1 MNLGE
6 FYKGKKVLV
15 TGADGFM
22 GSHLTEELL
31 KLGAEVSAYVRG
43 NSVTGT
49 VKNELRNI
57 IHIKDKLKE
66 IITGD
71 IGSSDSID
79 LIKKNNPQIIFH
91 LAADAY
97 VPNSF
102 KHPMEVMKTNL
113 LGTLHILHAVMDSKE
128 VEQCVCTSSSEV
140 YGTHSDPIKETDEF
154 EPSTP
159 YGASKAAADRY
170 CYAYWK
176 TYNVP
181 VAIIR
186 PFNTYGPRMIYDVTP
201 KFIEMALNNK
211 DITVH
216 GSGKQTR
223 DFNYVDDTIKGFLL
237 MGSHKKAIGQSVNF
251 GSGIDISINE
261 LAEKIIKYTNSNSKL
276 LHTEERQGQVM
287 RLCCD
292 NTKAKKMFEWEPKI
306 PIDEGLKKNIGW
318 FKEVIWKE

>member
-186 PFNTYGPRMIYDVTP
+186 
-201 KFIEMALNNK
+201 
-211 DITVH
+211 
-216 GSGKQTR
+216 
-223 DFNYVDDTIKGFLL
+223 
-237 MGSHKKAIGQSVNF
+237 
-251 GSGIDISINE
+251 
-261 LAEKIIKYTNSNSKL
+261 
-276 LHTEERQGQVM
+276 
-287 RLCCD
+287 
-292 NTKAKKMFEWEPKI
+292 
-306 PIDEGLKKNIGW
+306 
-318 FKEVIWKE
+318 

>member
-306 PIDEGLKKNIGW
+306 PIDEGLKKNIEW

>member
-1 MNLGE
+1 M
-6 FYKGKKVLV
+6 
-15 TGADGFM
+15 
-22 GSHLTEELL
+22 
-31 KLGAEVSAYVRG
+31 
-43 NSVTGT
+43 
-49 VKNELRNI
+49 
-57 IHIKDKLKE
+57 
-66 IITGD
+66 
-71 IGSSDSID
+71 
-79 LIKKNNPQIIFH
+79 
-91 LAADAY
+91 
-97 VPNSF
+97 
-102 KHPMEVMKTNL
+102 
-113 LGTLHILHAVMDSKE
+113 
-128 VEQCVCTSSSEV
+128 EQCVCTSSSEV

-306 PIDEGLKKNIGW
+306 PIDEGLKKNIEW